1 MRILKKLFNKSLG
14 YSLGVTYDP
23 VKQGYK
29 SNNG

>member
-1 MRILKKLFNKSLG
+1 MKKLINKLFS
-14 YSLGVTYDP
+14 YNLGVTYDP

>member
-1 MRILKKLFNKSLG
+1 MKKLIKKLLG
-14 YSLGVTYDP
+14 YNLGITYDP